1 MRDIIVEMGSR
12 QQVDTRR
19 HLGDAHWED
28 MILLD
33 IPRRHRFHDH
43 LSDIKNLNWDL
54 APVKVSSPCYSCRA
68 SKYPC
73 HYTNKDA
80 ANDCRECY
88 LQGKA
93 CTLGNGQR
101 TNKKRPRADSVEADD
116 EPTDSNE
123 KQKEHTRKKR
133 KIEPDE
139 DNWDLKLIKRLELQL
154 EEKDRQVAGLSDE
167 RNRIKQCYD
176 ESTSLIAQL
185 QQEVSRQ
192 KLRIEKLEVE
202 VRRTQEMAW
211 KRRENPFAQR
221 RA

>member
-1 MRDIIVEMGSR
+1 M
-12 QQVDTRR
+12 
-19 HLGDAHWED
+19 A
-28 MILLD
+28 
-33 IPRRHRFHDH
+33 
-43 LSDIKNLNWDL
+43 
-54 APVKVSSPCYSCRA
+54 
-68 SKYPC
+68 
-73 HYTNKDA
+73 
-80 ANDCRECY
+80 
-88 LQGKA
+88 
-93 CTLGNGQR
+93 R